1 MLLLFLY
8 LFLFFPEAFE
18 VCKRRIIAL
27 NGLPGIPQHFTDDER
42 DIHMSSL
49 VPFDSSNMVSL
60 EQVSGLYPWRET
72 AKTFLESLMSS
83 IFTAYLLWILCN
95 LCTPR
100 SSIGQHYRPILDWHV
115 SWYVSWLSVA
125 ISVDILADS
134 QSIISADSWSTCWPI
149 CRAIKLTESR
159 PTCSLLQI
167 SR

>member
-60 EQVSGLYPWRET
+60 EQVSGLYPSRET
-72 AKTFLESLMSS
+72 AEAFLE
-83 IFTAYLLWILCN
+83 N
-95 LCTPR
+95 L
-100 SSIGQHYRPILDWHV
+100 I
-115 SWYVSWLSVA
+115 
-125 ISVDILADS
+125 
-134 QSIISADSWSTCWPI
+134 
-149 CRAIKLTESR
+149 
-159 PTCSLLQI
+159 
-167 SR
+167 

>member
-60 EQVSGLYPWRET
+60 EQVSGLYPSR
-72 AKTFLESLMSS
+72 SRNCQN
-83 IFTAYLLWILCN
+83 IFRKFDLIHFHCILVMN
-95 LCTPR
+95 L
-100 SSIGQHYRPILDWHV
+100 V
-115 SWYVSWLSVA
+115 
-125 ISVDILADS
+125 
-134 QSIISADSWSTCWPI
+134 
-149 CRAIKLTESR
+149 
-159 PTCSLLQI
+159 
-167 SR
+167 